1 MAPMIKVLI
10 VDDEELSRQAV
21 KDLLKEWRDVEIV
34 GECRNGFEA
43 VETIPKLKPDLV
55 FLDIQMPQ
63 LNGFDVIELLGEQAP
78 AVIFVTAFDEY
89 ALKAFEAA
97 AVDYV
102 LKPVQ
107 AERLAKAL
115 DKYRRQVG
123 GSNPVSLQPF
133 IDSHQTHSAPLA
145 RILVRDGVKVHIV
158 PAAEI
163 RYIKAEDDYVM
174 IHTANQALLKLE
186 RLSHLE
192 KMLDRRS
199 FCRIHRSFLL
209 NVAFL
214 AKVDS
219 HKKES
224 RTAVL
229 LSGEK
234 LPISRQGYGPLQK
247 ILNDEQ
253 RLSKPAG

>member
-1 MAPMIKVLI
+1 

-21 KDLLKEWRDVEIV
+21 KDLLKERRDVECV

-63 LNGFDVIELLGEQAP
+63 LNGFDVIELLGDQVP
-78 AVIFVTAFDEY
+78 AVIFITAFDEY

-97 AVDYV
+97 ALDYL

-123 GSNPVSLQPF
+123 ESNPISFQPF
-133 IDSHQTHSAPLA
+133 IAGYQTHSAPLA
-145 RILVRDGVKVHIV
+145 RVLVRDGVKVHII

-163 RYIKAEDDYVM
+163 RYVKAEDDYVM
-174 IHTANQALLKLE
+174 IHTADQALLKLE

-192 KMLDRRS
+192 KMLDSRS

-224 RTAVL
+224 RIAVL

-234 LPISRQGYGPLQK
+234 LPISRQGYGQLQK
-247 ILNDEQ
+247 ILDDEQ
-253 RLSKPAG
+253 RLAKPAG